1 PVGEFEDYI
10 YDGNNLFQSGYIVD
24 ASNGWRGATNN
35 YDPAI
40 GGGSP
45 YVPIGGSQYSLARRQ
60 VFDETTNQD
69 FGLNI
74 LSKLTD
80 RLTLEV
86 DGQYATSRKQNLDLS
101 VFGSVFADQE
111 LDIS

>member
-1 PVGEFEDYI
+1 DLAEYSTYPLGCQQNSNGPNQVDDRGTVNPDDETPPRAQCPVGEFEDYI

-60 VFDETTNQD
+60 VFDE
-69 FGLNI
+69 
-74 LSKLTD
+74 
-80 RLTLEV
+80 
-86 DGQYATSRKQNLDLS
+86 
-101 VFGSVFADQE
+101 
-111 LDIS
+111 